1 MGNRHPRRR
10 RASAGKDHPQVKLD
24 TVIQLTQLGS
34 IVCGIV
40 YFGVEAGRRDERLE
54 STAVKVNELA
64 NIVTDLTRSQ
74 IAGAA
79 NQANAGKELDI
90 LRARVERLE
99 SR

>member
-1 MGNRHPRRR
+1 VSFDRI
-10 RASAGKDHPQVKLD
+10 
-24 TVIQLTQLGS
+24 IQLTQLGS

-54 STAVKVNELA
+54 TTSVKVNELA
-64 NIVTDLTRSQ
+64 QIVQDLTKSQ

-79 NQANAGKELDI
+79 NQANAGKELDN